1 MTAHSCSGYTLVEV
15 LVAVLVFAV
24 MAASAYVALD
34 GLSRAAESH
43 RDHGEQLRALQLAV
57 ARMDADLRQIA
68 ARPVRDAE
76 GQHQAALVGDRARL
90 TATRAGWGNPG
101 QVRRGHLQRFSWQVD
116 DGRLVRTHW
125 PVTDVVDASR
135 AHSEPA
141 ISAREVSFRY
151 RDHESGWHD
160 QWPVGDLPPNIL
172 PTAIEVELHSESFGR
187 IRRLQ
192 VLFP

>member
-1 MTAHSCSGYTLVEV
+1 MNMRGYTLVEV

-43 RDHGEQLRALQLAV
+43 RDHAEQLGELQLAV
-57 ARMDADLRQIA
+57 ARFDADLRQMTS
-68 ARPVRDAE
+68 RPVRDAQ
-76 GQHQAALVGDRARL
+76 GQRRPALVGDRARL

-101 QVRRGHLQRFSWQVD
+101 QVRRGNLQRFSWQVG
-116 DGRLVRTHW
+116 DGRLVRTWW
-125 PVTDVVDASR
+125 PVTDAIDATG
-135 AHSEPA
+135 AYSEPVLA
-141 ISAREVSFRY
+141 VRGLAFRY
-151 RDHESGWHD
+151 RDHESRWHD
-160 QWPVGDLPPNIL
+160 QWPVGDQPLQIL
-172 PTAIEVELHSESFGR
+172 PTAIEVEIQTEHFGV